1 MASPDNLRPTTPIP
15 SRRREAARPRM
26 EHSPLSKD
34 LEELL
39 REQDAAGG
47 LTINQMLARTEG
59 RGVFLLMILFALPF
73 FTPMPLLGL
82 SNVLGTVIAILA
94 IRLALR
100 KPPRLPRSIGERQ
113 FQPRRMAK
121 FLKAALWV
129 VRRLEKVIK
138 PRRTRWMQWPAARI
152 FNASAIAF
160 MGVMLALPLPPVI
173 PFSNAFPCYAIIV
186 LAASMMEE
194 DGVTIWVGYAL
205 ALGTV
210 IYFALFAGVAV
221 GFFVKYY
228 EQIKA
233 WLLALL

>member
-1 MASPDNLRPTTPIP
+1 
-15 SRRREAARPRM
+15 M
-26 EHSPLSKD
+26 EHTPLSRD

-39 REQDAAGG
+39 REQGADGG
-47 LTINQMLARTEG
+47 LTINQMLARTGG

-73 FTPMPLLGL
+73 FTPMPLIGL
-82 SNVLGTVIAILA
+82 SNLLGTIIAILA
-94 IRLALR
+94 IRLALK

-113 FQPRRMAK
+113 FQPRRMER

-129 VRRLEKVIK
+129 VRRIEKVIK
-138 PRRTRWMQWPAARI
+138 PRRTGWMKWPAARAV
-152 FNASAIAF
+152 NASVIAF

-173 PFSNAFPCYAIIV
+173 PFSNSFPAYAIIV
-186 LAASMMEE
+186 LAASTMEE
-194 DGVTIWVGYAL
+194 DGITIWVGYAL

-210 IYFALFAGVAV
+210 IYLALFAGVV
-221 GFFVKYY
+221 IGFFVKYY